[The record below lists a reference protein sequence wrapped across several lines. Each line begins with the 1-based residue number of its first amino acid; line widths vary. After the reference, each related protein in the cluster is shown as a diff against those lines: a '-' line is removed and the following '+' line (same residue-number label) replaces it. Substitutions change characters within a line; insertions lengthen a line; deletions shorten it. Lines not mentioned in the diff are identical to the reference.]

1 MLRPLLFIVPVVMV
15 LGCESPGPRLNAPPH
30 GDAEEV
36 SNLRDQYEHM
46 IDNALLADMSVNDA
60 HFLPHRPLLNSLGE
74 ERLARIAA
82 LIEMYGGE
90 VRFNAADRDEKLI
103 AARTNSIVE
112 FLREQGVDVASDG
125 VVMALPGGRGVDATQ
140 AIVIRAGEGTY
151 KPKRGA
157 GGSSSTG
164 GGSSGGASTKS
175 NGN

>member
-1 MLRPLLFIVPVVMV
+1 MLRPALLAIPILFVA
-15 LGCESPGPRLNAPPH
+15 GCESPGPRLNAPPH

-46 IDNALLADMSVNDA
+46 IDNALLADMSINDA

-90 VRFNAADRDEKLI
+90 VRFNAADRDAALV
-103 AARTNSIVE
+103 AARTRAIVE
-112 FLREQGVDVASDG
+112 FLREQGIDIATDG
-125 VVMALPGGRGVDATQ
+125 VEMNLPGGRGVDAAQ

-157 GGSSSTG
+157 GGTPSAASVSTG
-164 GGSSGGASTKS
+164 GISSKSSG
-175 NGN
+175 N